1 MYYIIF
7 ITSLLLLVMARAIQP
22 VGGWWKA
29 FHAHHQWSVILI
41 LSMASTF
48 IGGAG
53 IQQEVGSALPAMVR
67 LVRFFVIMS
76 LFFWALKTI
85 VSRLSIIRYA
95 GKPALFMAMFGLF
108 CMLSAIYSVDAY
120 ISLWKGM
127 EVFTLVLTGMCISTE
142 LKSYSDIRQYIAILS
157 LIILFFIISVAIG
170 IVLDPGEAFAKME
183 QSTQLVVRGLAPS
196 INSNTV
202 TQFSAILAMLIFPI
216 ALYRKKEKAKMAWI
230 LFAFAIVIL
239 LLGHSRTSI
248 FSCAIALVF
257 SLYYSGRKIMTVL
270 LVAVGTLS
278 VLFLE
283 FVLVFIYRG
292 QNAEVFTTL
301 TGRITWWE
309 TAYEFIEASP
319 IFGHG
324 YYAAQRVLLNTGT
337 LDSTYIDILI
347 GLGFFGLAIFV
358 IPIILTAARLF
369 FTRPKSD
376 EPIQSQIIWL
386 QLMSIYI
393 LLLVRS
399 ITGSTFQVLH
409 PNLVIY
415 MFLIVA
421 VEAYARIKRHGN
433 LADIETDDAVD
444 APVQDKRILSRRKS
458 SKIL

>member
-1 MYYIIF
+1 
-7 ITSLLLLVMARAIQP
+7 MARAIQP

-29 FHAHHQWSVILI
+29 FHDHRKWSVILI

-53 IQQEVGSALPAMVR
+53 IQQEMGAALPAMVR

-85 VSRLSIIRYA
+85 ASKMSIIHYA

-108 CMLSAIYSVDAY
+108 SMLSAIYSVDSF
-120 ISLWKGM
+120 ITLWKGM
-127 EVFTLVLTGMCISTE
+127 EVFTLVLTGMCISAE

-157 LIILFFIISVAIG
+157 LIMLFFILSVGLG
-170 IVLDPGEAFAKME
+170 IVLDPGEAFSKME
-183 QSTQLVVRGLAPS
+183 QSTQLVVRGLAPK

-216 ALYRKKEKAKMAWI
+216 ALNSKKEKAKMAWI
-230 LFAFAIVIL
+230 VFAFAIVIL

-248 FSCAIALVF
+248 FSCAIALVL

-270 LVAVGTLS
+270 LVAFGTLS
-278 VLFLE
+278 VMFLE
-283 FVLVFIYRG
+283 FVLVYIYRG
-292 QNAEVFTTL
+292 QNVETFTTL
-301 TGRITWWE
+301 TGRVTWWE
-309 TAYEFIEASP
+309 KAYEFIELSP

-337 LDSTYIDILI
+337 LDSTYIDVLI
-347 GLGFFGLAIFV
+347 GLGFSGLAIFI
-358 IPIILTAARLF
+358 IPIILTAVRLF
-369 FTRPKSD
+369 FTRPKRD
-376 EPIQSQIIWL
+376 ETIQSRIIWL
-386 QLMSIYI
+386 QLMAIYI
-393 LLLVRS
+393 LLVVRS
-399 ITGSTFQVLH
+399 ITGSTFQVIH

-421 VEAYARIKRHGN
+421 VEAYARTKRHGG
-433 LADIETDDAVD
+433 LSDIKTDDVD
-444 APVQDKRILSRRKS
+444 VEVKDTRILSRRKS
-458 SKIL
+458 SKILKNLSGRGEI